1 MERCRVICQRPVI
14 ATETGYH
21 NSPNH
26 TDGLRMPGISEAS
39 TCKYFVR
46 LLPEYY
52 LRGVVRTYLY
62 ELLDLRR
69 KPLDAE
75 SNVGILRA
83 DGTPKPAYTSVKN
96 LNALLSDPGPPFKP
110 GALRWTV
117 SDHEKCCTFGTTSAI
132 LAKRFV

>member
-1 MERCRVICQRPVI
+1 METVPCQLPASGYRQRDWLPQLPESYRRPVDPRHFGR
-14 ATETGYH
+14 AAAG
-21 NSPNH
+21 
-26 TDGLRMPGISEAS
+26 
-39 TCKYFVR
+39 KYIVR

-52 LRGVVRTYLY
+52 LRGVVPAYLY

-83 DGTPKPAYTSVKN
+83 NGTPKPAYTSVKN

-110 GALRWTV
+110 RVLRWTV
-117 SDHEKCCTFGTTSAI
+117 SDHEKCCTSGQLLPF
-132 LAKRFV
+132 